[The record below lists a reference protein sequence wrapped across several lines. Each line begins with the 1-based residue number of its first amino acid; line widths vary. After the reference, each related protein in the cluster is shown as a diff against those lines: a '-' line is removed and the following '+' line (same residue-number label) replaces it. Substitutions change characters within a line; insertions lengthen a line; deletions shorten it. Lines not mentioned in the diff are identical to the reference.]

1 MGNVKTRN
9 GRMSNMEV
17 KITLIGVLG
26 WSKHLKGRQ
35 TKIKM
40 KNNEDKCKICRRK
53 GFANK
58 RVEIERVERKK
69 NRKSGDVKEKHK

>member
-1 MGNVKTRN
+1 
-9 GRMSNMEV
+9 
-17 KITLIGVLG
+17 
-26 WSKHLKGRQ
+26 
-35 TKIKM
+35 M